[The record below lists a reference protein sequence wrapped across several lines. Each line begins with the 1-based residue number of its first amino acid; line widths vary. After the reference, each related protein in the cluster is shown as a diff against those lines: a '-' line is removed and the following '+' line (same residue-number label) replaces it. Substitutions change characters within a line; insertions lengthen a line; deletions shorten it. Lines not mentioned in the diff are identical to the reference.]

1 MTQQRNRASGKAVR
15 ESVPVEV
22 LSFARYELP
31 AGVSLSAVL
40 PELTDRC
47 GIYVLHFDDGYRY
60 VGQARDVLV
69 RFSDHRRRWG
79 DRIVAFEFGAASPAD
94 LNDLER
100 RTIQQLERQ
109 GSGCTTAPWWGC
121 PWGRAPWI
129 WWWTASSRSGGSTL
143 ARKRHTTSRNGW
155 CWRPAGL
162 VSGKGFEV
170 LAVRDDYAG
179 IRAALFLYLLEVVP
193 WPHETERRFWSITS
207 MPSTNRSRRHRRLST
222 VSLNN
227 VETLVL
233 AQSLI
238 DGEWVMGGFVNVAPG
253 IADPQG
259 WPMARHTYRTVGEVD
274 TITFLG
280 PDGLLDLL
288 EMPSV
293 VEAARR
299 LPSV

>member
-1 MTQQRNRASGKAVR
+1 M
-15 ESVPVEV
+15 
-22 LSFARYELP
+22 
-31 AGVSLSAVL
+31 
-40 PELTDRC
+40 
-47 GIYVLHFDDGYRY
+47 
-60 VGQARDVLV
+60 
-69 RFSDHRRRWG
+69 
-79 DRIVAFEFGAASPAD
+79 
-94 LNDLER
+94 
-100 RTIQQLERQ
+100 
-109 GSGCTTAPWWGC
+109 
-121 PWGRAPWI
+121 
-129 WWWTASSRSGGSTL
+129 
-143 ARKRHTTSRNGW
+143 
-155 CWRPAGL
+155 
-162 VSGKGFEV
+162 SGKGFEV

-193 WPHETERRFWSITS
+193 WPHEAERRFWSITS